1 MVINTGNI
9 LIIDDDPYILL
20 SVSTLLEQHYSKVQT
35 LKDPLLIPSEL
46 NAGSWDVILL
56 DMNFKPGDTSGE
68 EGMQWLVK
76 MLKEDPTLNII
87 IITAYG
93 DVNVAVKAMKMGAID
108 FIVKPWQNEK
118 LLGTISAAYK
128 LSQSRKKVNKLQ
140 LQKSALISAIDYN
153 FSSIIG
159 DSPSIRQLKGDITK
173 IAGTD
178 VNVLILGENG
188 TGKELIAREIH
199 RNSSRRDEV
208 FINVDLGSLSETLFE
223 SELFGHQKGAF
234 TGASEDRVGRFEAA
248 SGGTLFLDEIGNL
261 ALPLQSK
268 LLSSL
273 QNREIHR
280 IGSNRPIEVD
290 IRLICATNQPI
301 KQMAAQG
308 TFRQDLLYRINT
320 VEIEILPLRQRQE
333 DIPSLANHFMTIFSR
348 KYRKEK
354 LILPEQV
361 MNRIQNYEWLG
372 NIRELQHAIERA
384 IIMSDGKSL
393 KISDFQFLA
402 KDGPEELTRN
412 NFDLE
417 VLEKWAIDRCL
428 KKYGGNISKAAA
440 ELGLTRG
447 SLYRRMQKYDL
458 Q

>member
-1 MVINTGNI
+1 MNKGNI

-46 NAGSWDVILL
+46 NAGYWDVILL

-93 DVNVAVKAMKMGAID
+93 DVNVAVKAMKMVAID

-118 LLGTISAAYK
+118 LLSTISAAYK

-140 LQKSALISAIDYN
+140 LQKSALISSLDYN
-153 FSSIIG
+153 YSAIIG
-159 DSPSIRQLKGDITK
+159 DSPSIRQLKGDINK

-199 RNSSRRDEV
+199 RNSSRHDEV

-223 SELFGHQKGAF
+223 SELFGHQKGSY
-234 TGASEDRVGRFEAA
+234 TDASEDRVGRFEAA

-261 ALPLQSK
+261 TLPLQSK

-301 KQMAAQG
+301 KQMASQG

-320 VEIEILPLRQRQE
+320 VEIEIPPLRQRQE
-333 DIPSLANHFMTIFSR
+333 DIPSLANHFLSLFSR
-348 KYRKEK
+348 KYRKEN
-354 LILPEQV
+354 LILPDQV
-361 MNRIQNYEWLG
+361 MRRLQQYEWPG

-384 IIMSDGKSL
+384 VIMSDGKSL
-393 KISDFQFLA
+393 KISDFQFLV
-402 KDGPEELTRN
+402 KDSPEELIRDN
-412 NFDLE
+412 YDLE

-428 KKYGGNISKAAA
+428 KKYGGNVSKAAS

-458 Q
+458 H

>member
-1 MVINTGNI
+1 MNKGNI

-20 SVSTLLEQHYSKVQT
+20 SVSTLLEQHYSKVKT

-68 EGMQWLVK
+68 DGMQWLDK
-76 MLKEDPTLNII
+76 MLKEDPTVNII

-93 DVNVAVKAMKMGAID
+93 DINVAVKAMKVGAID

-128 LSQSRKKVNKLQ
+128 LSQSRKKVNRLQ
-140 LQKSALISAIDYN
+140 LQKSALISSLDYN
-153 FSSIIG
+153 YSSIIG
-159 DSPSIRQLKGDITK
+159 DSPPIRQLKGDINK

-234 TGASEDRVGRFEAA
+234 TNASEDRVGRFEAA

-261 ALPLQSK
+261 TLPLQSK

-273 QNREIHR
+273 QNREIYR

-290 IRLICATNQPI
+290 IRLICATNQPV
-301 KQMAAQG
+301 KQMAVKG

-320 VEIEILPLRQRQE
+320 VEIQIPALRERQE
-333 DIPSLANHFMTIFSR
+333 DIPSLANHFLSFFSR

-361 MNRIQNYEWLG
+361 MKRIQNYEWPG

-384 IIMSDGKSL
+384 VIMSDGKSL
-393 KISDFQFLA
+393 KIPDFQFLV
-402 KDGPEELTRN
+402 KDGPEELTRDN
-412 NFDLE
+412 YDLE
-417 VLEKWAIDRCL
+417 LLEKWGIDRCL
-428 KKYGGNISKAAA
+428 KKYGGNVSKAAA

-458 Q
+458 H

>member
-1 MVINTGNI
+1 MNKGNI

-76 MLKEDPTLNII
+76 ILKEDPTLNII

-118 LLGTISAAYK
+118 LLGTVSAAYK

-140 LQKSALISAIDYN
+140 LQKSALISSLDYN
-153 FSSIIG
+153 YSAIIG
-159 DSPSIRQLKGDITK
+159 DSPSIRQMKSDINK

-234 TGASEDRVGRFEAA
+234 TNASEDRVGRFEAA

-261 ALPLQSK
+261 TLPLQSK

-301 KQMAAQG
+301 KQMSSQG

-320 VEIEILPLRQRQE
+320 VEIEIPPLRQRQE
-333 DIPSLANHFMTIFSR
+333 DIPSLANHFLSFFSR

-361 MNRIQNYEWLG
+361 MKRIQNYEWPG

-384 IIMSDGKSL
+384 VIMSDGKSL
-393 KISDFQFLA
+393 KISDFQFLVR
-402 KDGPEELTRN
+402 DGPEELTRDN
-412 NFDLE
+412 YDLE
-417 VLEKWAIDRCL
+417 VLDKWAIDRCL
-428 KKYGGNISKAAA
+428 KKYGGNVSKAAS

-458 Q
+458 H